1 MEEQTFQ
8 LLMSKLDAM
17 HDDLRQHQKDFALH
31 VEDDQKQWNEV
42 SFIKR
47 AFQVTWTGLGA
58 VLTYIG
64 FSKH

>member
-1 MEEQTFQ
+1 MDDQTFQ

-17 HDDLRQHQKDFALH
+17 HDDLRHQQVAMSEH
-31 VEDDQKQWNEV
+31 IVEDQKQWAEV